1 MKTNG
6 KIQVLT
12 FSLDRD
18 PELVR
23 SFMKEKGYT
32 FPVIADPELEQ
43 RLFPSEGGIP
53 QSWVIDWQGRRSDPF
68 RVWSFGRIVLEVE
81 KLAKSD

>member
-1 MKTNG
+1 MKPNG

-18 PELVR
+18 PEVVR
-23 SFMKEKGYT
+23 TFMKQKGYT

-43 RLFPSEGGIP
+43 RLFPEGGIP
-53 QSWVIDWQGRRSDPF
+53 NSWVIDRQGRRSEPF
-68 RVWSFGRIVLEVE
+68 RAWTFGRIVLEVE
-81 KLAKSD
+81 KIARTD